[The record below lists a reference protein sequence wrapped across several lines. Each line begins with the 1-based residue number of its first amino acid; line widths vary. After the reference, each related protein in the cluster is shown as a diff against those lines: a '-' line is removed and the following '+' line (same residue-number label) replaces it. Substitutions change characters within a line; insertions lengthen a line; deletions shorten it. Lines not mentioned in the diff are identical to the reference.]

1 MNQSSI
7 DQQLSE
13 LSSAVKQGNRT
24 QAKELCESLLK
35 SGVGPDRA
43 LEAMVQAMDEIGQ
56 LFQRKEIFVPQMLVA
71 ARAMSESMALLEP
84 KLLAAG
90 IKPKYR
96 ALIGT
101 VAGDVHDIGKNLVA
115 MMWKGAGF
123 DVIDLGTNV
132 PAAKFLEVA
141 QQEQPNLIGLS
152 ALLTTTMPAIKST
165 VEALAPVRSAGV
177 RVVVGGAPVTQSFAD
192 EIGADGYATDAACAV
207 EVARQLVDA
216 DAS

>member
-1 MNQSSI
+1 MSESNNP
-7 DQQLSE
+7 QLAD
-13 LSSAVKQGNRT
+13 LTTAVAQGNRER
-24 QAKELCESLLK
+24 AKELAASLTESGTAPEQVLDAM
-35 SGVGPDRA
+35 V
-43 LEAMVQAMDEIGQ
+43 EAMNEIGQ
-56 LFQRKEIFVPQMLVA
+56 KFQRKEIYVPQMLVA

-96 ALIGT
+96 AVIGT

-141 QQEQPNLIGLS
+141 REHRPHVVGLS
-152 ALLTTTMPAIKST
+152 ALLTTTMPAIKAT
-165 VEALAPVRSAGV
+165 VETLQAVRSEGV
-177 RVVVGGAPVTQSFAD
+177 RVVVGGAPVTQAYAD
-192 EIGADGYATDAACAV
+192 EIGADGYAPDAARAV
-207 EVARQLVDA
+207 DMARQLIGTEA
-216 DAS
+216 